1 MECDDDDE
9 DPHPGAKISLK
20 SYKFYWD
27 DDRWKATLLES
38 EVGNACTWPPTASDL
53 VYLGEED
60 DDPDYVCEVCQGGPF
75 SPGRAWDAFYD
86 RGYSI
91 RESWCAGSRC
101 KSLAMV
107 DDEEEEEEPS
117 SPSPAIKLS
126 PVNVGA
132 STPDSVQDFR
142 ASLKVKTLGHHYLV
156 EEVTLKMKW
165 QFSKKLWRGQ
175 VISSG
180 SRGRTSRRNQ

>member
-9 DPHPGAKISLK
+9 DPHPRAKIKLK

-27 DDRWKATLLES
+27 DDRWNHTLLES

-60 DDPDYVCEVCQGGPF
+60 DDPDYVCEVCQDGPF

-132 STPDSVQDFR
+132 SPHGQWNGG
-142 ASLKVKTLGHHYLV
+142 ASGIINSPSLPPIPWPNVVCG
-156 EEVTLKMKW
+156 
-165 QFSKKLWRGQ
+165 
-175 VISSG
+175 SSCYSQAYCYSCQQWG
-180 SRGRTSRRNQ
+180 NIVPVSPG